1 MSLRRRNRTDLTG
14 RTAVITGA
22 ASGMGRALAQLLAGR
37 GSPVAITDV
46 DERGLAETERSIGG
60 PVLARRLDVRD
71 RDAHHAFARHV
82 RNWSPAPLGAVFNNA
97 GVTLSQTVADVSPED
112 FEWIVDINFWGV
124 VHGTKA
130 YLPWLLEQD
139 SGAVVNTSSVFG
151 LIGWPT
157 QATYN
162 ATKFGVRGFT
172 EALRHEL
179 RDTGV
184 NAVSVHPGGVATN
197 IVRNAR
203 FHVDDR
209 GGTSQET
216 LQQDF
221 ERVAHLSPAKAAQII
236 VRGVER
242 GNPRIRVGYDAV
254 VIDLLQRVAPRR
266 YFDVINRLEPFMRN
280 AAGAGTE
287 AHTELTADLPAAA
300 PAPSPAE
307 HARERSGA
315 A

>member
-1 MSLRRRNRTDLTG
+1 MGRKRVQLAG

-22 ASGMGRALAQLLAGR
+22 GSGMGRSIAQLLAAKGC
-37 GSPVAITDV
+37 PVVVTDI
-46 DERGLAETERSIGG
+46 DQDGLAATEKSIGG

-71 RDAHHAFARHV
+71 REAHLELAREV
-82 RNWSPAPLGAVFNNA
+82 REWSPAPLGGVFNNA
-97 GVTLSQTVADVSPED
+97 GVTLSQTVADVTPED

-124 VHGTKA
+124 VHGTQA

-151 LIGWPT
+151 LVGWPT

-162 ATKFGVRGFT
+162 ATKFAVRGFT

-179 RDTGV
+179 RETGV

-209 GGTSQET
+209 GGTDQEI
-216 LQQDF
+216 LQRDF
-221 ERVAHLSPAKAAQII
+221 ERVARLSPDEAAHII
-236 VRGVER
+236 VTGVER
-242 GNPRIRVGYDAV
+242 GRERIRVGADAV
-254 VIDLLQRVAPRR
+254 ATDLLQRVAPRR
-266 YFDVINRLEPFMRN
+266 YFDVVKRLEPFMRK
-280 AAGAGTE
+280 
-287 AHTELTADLPAAA
+287 PA
-300 PAPSPAE
+300 
-307 HARERSGA
+307 
-315 A
+315 